1 MNKTTLS
8 LVIAGLL
15 CATAPAGAL
24 AAEGDWLFRAG
35 MSQVA
40 PKDTNLRLGPDVKL
54 EVDKDERF
62 TFDITYMIRDN
73 WGIELLAADTFNH
86 GFQVYENNTA
96 PALLGGE
103 VEHIPPTLSLQYH
116 FRPEARFRPYVG
128 AGLNYTLFSNEEPA
142 GLKLDD
148 SFGLAA
154 QAGFDYGINDNW
166 FVNYAIR
173 WIDIDADATLGG
185 DKLGTIEIEP
195 WVYSLNLGYRFG
207 RPTPV
212 VAAAAVEAEPPPPP
226 APAPPPPP
234 PPPPPADTD
243 GDGVPDTLDRCPA
256 TPAGVRV
263 DSYGCSCDY
272 TLALTFEFGS
282 AELAAADKAALD
294 ELIAVLRNLPQVKG
308 VIEGHTD
315 SVGPADYNQQLSE
328 RRANAVMD
336 YLDNA
341 GIADARFSAVGYGE
355 SRPIASNDTDEGRA
369 ANRRVM
375 LRRTDCN

>member
-8 LVIAGLL
+8 VVIAGMLL
-15 CATAPAGAL
+15 VAAPAGAL

-40 PKDTNLRLGPDVKL
+40 PKDDNLRLAPDVVL
-54 EVDKDERF
+54 
-62 TFDITYMIRDN
+62 
-73 WGIELLAADTFNH
+73 G
-86 GFQVYENNTA
+86 ENNTA
-96 PALLGGE
+96 PPVLGGS

-116 FRPEARFRPYVG
+116 FMPDSRFRPYVG
-128 AGLNYTLFSNEEPA
+128 AGVNYTLFSNEKPS

-148 SFGLAA
+148 SFGPAF
-154 QAGFDYGINDNW
+154 QAGIDVGINDNW

-185 DKLGTIEIEP
+185 DKLGTIEIDP

-207 RPTPV
+207 RPAPV
-212 VAAAAVEAEPPPPP
+212 VAAAAAEPPPPPPPP
-226 APAPPPPP
+226 APAPP

-243 GDGVPDTLDRCPA
+243 GDGVPDTLDRCPT

-272 TLALTFEFGS
+272 TLSLTFGFDS
-282 AELAAADKAALD
+282 AELTPEDKALLD
-294 ELIAVLRNLPQVKG
+294 ELIPVLEALPQVRG

-315 SVGPADYNQQLSE
+315 SRGPEAYNQQLSE
-328 RRANAVMD
+328 RRANAVKE
-336 YLDNA
+336 YLDDA
-341 GIADARFSAVGYGE
+341 GIIGARFTTVGLGE
-355 SRPIASNDTDEGRA
+355 SQPVASNETEEGRA
-369 ANRRVM
+369 ANRRVVFK
-375 LRRTDCN
+375 RTDCN

>member
-8 LVIAGLL
+8 LVIAGML
-15 CATAPAGAL
+15 CVAAPAGAL

-40 PKDTNLRLGPDVKL
+40 PKDNNLRLAPGVVLD
-54 EVDKDERF
+54 VDKDERF

-73 WGIELLAADTFNH
+73 WGIELLAADTFAH
-86 GFQVYENNTA
+86 GFNVYQNNTA
-96 PALLGGE
+96 PPILGGE

-116 FRPEARFRPYVG
+116 FMPDSRFRPYIG
-128 AGLNYTLFSNEEPA
+128 AGVNYTLFSNEEPS
-142 GLKLDD
+142 GLDLDN

-154 QAGFDYGINDNW
+154 QAGFDYGINENW

-185 DKLGTIEIEP
+185 DKLGTIEIDP

-207 RPTPV
+207 RPAPV
-212 VAAAAVEAEPPPPP
+212 VAAAAVEAAPPPPPP
-226 APAPPPPP
+226 APPPP

-243 GDGVPDTLDRCPA
+243 GDGVPDTIDRCPT

-263 DSYGCSCDY
+263 DSYGCSCEY
-272 TLALTFEFGS
+272 TLSLAFEFGS
-282 AELAAADKAALD
+282 AALTPADKVALD
-294 ELIAVLRNLPQVKG
+294 ELVAVLRNLPQVRG

-315 SVGPADYNQQLSE
+315 SVGPEAFNQQLSE
-328 RRANAVMD
+328 RRAASVAD
-336 YLDNA
+336 YLHNA
-341 GIADARFSAVGYGE
+341 GIADARFTTEGFGE
-355 SRPIASNDTDEGRA
+355 SQPIASNDTDEGRA
-369 ANRRVM
+369 ANRRVVI
-375 LRRTDCN
+375 RRTDCN